1 MHIPAAA
8 AAADGP
14 DVICVNGEGGDDVV
28 FILKGWVRS
37 LPSTCVT
44 MEVTN
49 LAGLLACVLTLPLD
63 KSSDFTSSLPSTHCH
78 VRVTHQVLGD
88 D

>member
-14 DVICVNGEGGDDVV
+14 DVICVNGEGGDDDVV

-44 MEVTN
+44 NDVSNEPGW
-49 LAGLLACVLTLPLD
+49 LATLRAYFAFGQI
-63 KSSDFTSSLPSTHCH
+63 K
-78 VRVTHQVLGD
+78 
-88 D
+88 